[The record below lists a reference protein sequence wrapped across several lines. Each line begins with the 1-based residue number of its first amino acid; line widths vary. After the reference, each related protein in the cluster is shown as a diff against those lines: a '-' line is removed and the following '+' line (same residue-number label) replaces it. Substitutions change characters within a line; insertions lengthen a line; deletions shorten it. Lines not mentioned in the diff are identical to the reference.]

1 MLIVLAV
8 AVVVGRPGRVQVRRD
23 RNVFFF
29 LESIL
34 HTFYFNFFFFCCII
48 HSVLFYFL
56 YMWMNCIL
64 YMCK

>member
-1 MLIVLAV
+1 MRVEEVLIVLAV

-34 HTFYFNFFFFCCII
+34 NTFYFNFFFFA
-48 HSVLFYFL
+48 V
-56 YMWMNCIL
+56 
-64 YMCK
+64 